1 MWSLRG
7 SSEGSGRC
15 GWIEIPRL
23 WYHLLSSN
31 RADLTRRTR
40 NKTIPAS
47 YRLTVRGD
55 ERTAVLRISHDTTAI
70 AAEVRVMRSYTAVR
84 RSKSNALNWSYEATS
99 RSAYTAVLEIGER
112 KRDSLSQRQM
122 PCRPTYPK
130 SSTALLGNQSQSFR
144 SIEIRRPPGALA
156 RRFTE

>member
-1 MWSLRG
+1 LRALQGPRDWQINVVTQFRSSELDFRGVALWSLSRSSKG
-7 SSEGSGRC
+7 SDRC
-15 GWIEIPRL
+15 WRIEISRL
-23 WYHLLSSN
+23 WYHLMSPN
-31 RADLTRRTR
+31 RAYLTRRTR

-70 AAEVRVMRSYTAVR
+70 AAELRVIRSYTAVR

-112 KRDSLSQRQM
+112 KRDR
-122 PCRPTYPK
+122 
-130 SSTALLGNQSQSFR
+130 
-144 SIEIRRPPGALA
+144 
-156 RRFTE
+156 